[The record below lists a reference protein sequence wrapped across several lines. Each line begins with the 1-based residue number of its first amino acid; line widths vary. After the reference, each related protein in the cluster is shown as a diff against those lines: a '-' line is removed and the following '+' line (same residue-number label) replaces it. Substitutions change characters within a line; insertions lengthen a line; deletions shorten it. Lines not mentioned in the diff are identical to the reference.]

1 MALIKTQIRYYR
13 LPRYN
18 SAIEV
23 AKAANIKK
31 DRYIAFEAGRQYAT
45 LNTDEIERVAAVL
58 GLPSS
63 AIADQTGHPLP
74 FCVDR

>member
-45 LNTDEIERVAAVL
+45 LNTDEIERVAAV
-58 GLPSS
+58 
-63 AIADQTGHPLP
+63 
-74 FCVDR
+74 